1 MCEFEPEC
9 IQKSFKFTLY
19 HCHLFFIQVVKY
31 IKVKFKME
39 KQIFV
44 QLKPI
49 KYSHHTVINNT
60 NDTNIDLIQKTYAVC
75 VLQGNDTASKLI
87 KTPSSLMKTI
97 LLFLFVC
104 V

>member
-1 MCEFEPEC
+1 
-9 IQKSFKFTLY
+9 
-19 HCHLFFIQVVKY
+19 
-31 IKVKFKME
+31 ME
-39 KQIFV
+39 KQIFL

-60 NDTNIDLIQKTYAVC
+60 LCQPDTNIDLIQKTYAVC